1 MAISAVPPSGLED
14 IQLTDHGNGGLLL
27 LLLDQ

>member
-1 MAISAVPPSGLED
+1 MAVPAVPPSGLED
-14 IQLTDHGNGGLLL
+14 IQLTGHGHGGLLL

>member
-1 MAISAVPPSGLED
+1 MAIPAVPPSGLED
-14 IQLTDHGNGGLLL
+14 IQLAGLGHGGLLR